1 MIQPHPS
8 TFSLIAA
15 CFYAAVAA
23 SCLLALV
30 PAVRLRQ
37 ARWHVLGW
45 SAIALLFVM
54 LGVMRVFGVEEL
66 LREVLRNLLRS
77 QGAYDHRRELQGPIF
92 AALFVTAAFLGG
104 FWTYCTAQ
112 TISGCRNIAA
122 AIAIACGC
130 VLIFLNLLRIVSL
143 HSVDQLLYG
152 PLKLNWFIDLG
163 ASAVVLG
170 CGVYYWR
177 VVTGRA

>member
-37 ARWHVLGW
+37 ARWHGLGW
-45 SAIALLFVM
+45 SAIALLFVL
-54 LGVMRVFGVEEL
+54 LGVMRVSGVEEL

-92 AALFVTAAFLGG
+92 AALLVTVAFLGG
-104 FWTYCTAQ
+104 FWVYCTAQ
-112 TISGCRNIAA
+112 TISGRRNFAT

-163 ASAVVLG
+163 ASAVVIV

-177 VVTGRA
+177 VVTSRA